1 MKQLIKNI
9 LKEYSINEGTKPH
22 PKEEEFKQ
30 YQGIIDDI
38 VYSVVNEDDLC
49 GYRTEFFLNAGED
62 ALQIVLYYKK
72 GRYPGYDVFSEKQI
86 EIKNTLETY
95 LPIIEMAF
103 VSYDSTRCKETIKED
118 KDTEIEKNLKVI
130 NTLLSQVNWEGLC
143 DIWVEYNETD
153 GDYEIRSKY
162 VSEGF
167 YYGDDYFEEL
177 EFLDNTIKSMGLRIY
192 IFSPWFV
199 DSCEEEPKFMN
210 ESKETKPKYLSVI
223 KDIVEPF
230 KNEDCVCDIDMWY
243 DDEDD
248 MYSVYLI
255 FGTEELNNKF
265 TYDGKYL
272 YIRKKIIAVK
282 EAIKSYLPID
292 NLNVGS
298 YGKPNCG
305 WNPINESKEGG
316 NKKKSLIKNIR
327 DVGLYDFIR
336 MTGLSLEEV
345 QSQVEKIPR
354 EMLEQFIKDHVSNE
368 GSQYSSAKPNEKIV
382 TIDIIVGGNAI
393 IDFIYYDGK
402 VLSFE
407 VTEYANGFSKEDT
420 DQYIEG
426 SKNYGYNTIF
436 KIVEKIIRKI
446 S

>member
-1 MKQLIKNI
+1 MELQKHIKKI
-9 LKEYSINEGTKPH
+9 LKEETNEISPLERTVSDFVNMSLSEYELP
-22 PKEEEFKQ
+22 EEF
-30 YQGIIDDI
+30 
-38 VYSVVNEDDLC
+38 
-49 GYRTEFFLNAGED
+49 
-62 ALQIVLYYKK
+62 YKVAV
-72 GRYPGYDVFSEKQI
+72 DVFDDGYGRQECTLTTLFEKPFNRKDSDKMHLI
-86 EIKNTLETY
+86 MNKIKR
-95 LPIIEMAF
+95 
-103 VSYDSTRCKETIKED
+103 D
-118 KDTEIEKNLKVI
+118 
-130 NTLLSQVNWEGLC
+130 VN
-143 DIWVEYNETD
+143 
-153 GDYEIRSKY
+153 
-162 VSEGF
+162 
-167 YYGDDYFEEL
+167 DYFG
-177 EFLDNTIKSMGLRIY
+177 S
-192 IFSPWFV
+192 IFSHIANGSSTV
-199 DSCEEEPKFMN
+199 DSYNDTRDWYTKRKNKLN
-210 ESKETKPKYLSVI
+210 ES
-223 KDIVEPF
+223 D
-230 KNEDCVCDIDMWY
+230 
-243 DDEDD
+243 
-248 MYSVYLI
+248 
-255 FGTEELNNKF
+255 
-265 TYDGKYL
+265 
-272 YIRKKIIAVK
+272 
-282 EAIKSYLPID
+282 
-292 NLNVGS
+292 
-298 YGKPNCG
+298 
-305 WNPINESKEGG
+305 

>member
-1 MKQLIKNI
+1 MNKIKR
-9 LKEYSINEGTKPH
+9 
-22 PKEEEFKQ
+22 
-30 YQGIIDDI
+30 D
-38 VYSVVNEDDLC
+38 VN
-49 GYRTEFFLNAGED
+49 
-62 ALQIVLYYKK
+62 
-72 GRYPGYDVFSEKQI
+72 
-86 EIKNTLETY
+86 
-95 LPIIEMAF
+95 
-103 VSYDSTRCKETIKED
+103 
-118 KDTEIEKNLKVI
+118 
-130 NTLLSQVNWEGLC
+130 
-143 DIWVEYNETD
+143 
-153 GDYEIRSKY
+153 
-162 VSEGF
+162 
-167 YYGDDYFEEL
+167 DYFG
-177 EFLDNTIKSMGLRIY
+177 S
-192 IFSPWFV
+192 IFSHIANGSSTV
-199 DSCEEEPKFMN
+199 DSYNDTRDWYTKRKNKLN
-210 ESKETKPKYLSVI
+210 ES
-223 KDIVEPF
+223 D
-230 KNEDCVCDIDMWY
+230 
-243 DDEDD
+243 
-248 MYSVYLI
+248 
-255 FGTEELNNKF
+255 
-265 TYDGKYL
+265 
-272 YIRKKIIAVK
+272 
-282 EAIKSYLPID
+282 
-292 NLNVGS
+292 
-298 YGKPNCG
+298 
-305 WNPINESKEGG
+305 